1 MGRAGGEVAKARPHL
16 CTTDGKR
23 AFEHTLEG
31 TIWH

>member
-1 MGRAGGEVAKARPHL
+1 MGRAAGEVAKARHL
-16 CTTDGKR
+16 RTTDGKR